1 MKPFRERNPVPIGA
15 IGLLV
20 IVALLFVAF
29 DASKLP
35 FIGGGTSMHA
45 DFSNASGLLAGDDV
59 TIAGVKVGKVS
70 SVSLDGNRV
79 KVGMTVNSGMQ
90 IGDQTRADVKIKT
103 LLGQMYVA
111 LTPAGP
117 GQLKGDIPQSRTT
130 TPLDV
135 VSAFTGLGNTLGQIN
150 TAELAKAFDTLSTTF
165 KNTPPQVH
173 NSLVGLQRLST
184 TIASRND
191 ALQSLLHD
199 ANGVTSTLAAR
210 DVQVARLINDS
221 NLILQTLNQ
230 QRTVIHQLLIDTS
243 AVANQLAGL
252 VKDNRAVIGP
262 ALKNLKGTLDI
273 LNKNQVNLQ
282 ETLHLAAPFVRD
294 FTDVVGN
301 GRWFE
306 TVLWNL
312 GPSLA
317 TTGCVD
323 LAGTK
328 ICPPLGGPPSGTGTP

>member
-1 MKPFRERNPVPIGA
+1 VKPFRERNPVPIGA

-20 IVALLFVAF
+20 ILALLFVAF
-29 DASKLP
+29 DAGKLP

-45 DFSNASGLLAGDDV
+45 DFGNASGLLAGDDV
-59 TIAGVKVGKVS
+59 DIAGVKVGKVS
-70 SVSLDGNRV
+70 SVSLDGNVV

-90 IGDQTRADVKIKT
+90 IGNQTRADVKIKT

-117 GQLKGDIPQSRTT
+117 GTQKAVIPRSRTS

-135 VSAFTGLGNTLGQIN
+135 VQAFTQFGTEAGQIN
-150 TAELAKAFDTLSTTF
+150 TAELAKAFGTLSTTF
-165 KNTPPQVH
+165 KNTPPEVH
-173 NSLVGLQRLST
+173 SSLVGLQRLST

-199 ANGVTSTLAAR
+199 ANNVTTTLASR
-210 DVQVARLINDS
+210 DVQIARLINDS
-221 NLILQTLNQ
+221 NLILRTLDQ

-243 AVANQLAGL
+243 SVANQLAGL

-273 LNKNQVNLQ
+273 LNKNQTNLQ

-306 TVLWNL
+306 TVLYNL

-317 TTGCVD
+317 ATGCVD
-323 LAGTK
+323 LGGSK
-328 ICPPLGGPPSGTGTP
+328 ICPPLGGSSGSATP